1 MKTNKCQMGFRI
13 PSWLRTE
20 IRKEAAVS
28 GRGIGEI
35 ITEAL
40 LARYSNGEGSFYAP
54 ATPLVTPPVAQPQG
68 GR

>member
-1 MKTNKCQMGFRI
+1 MKGHEQHKMSFRF
-13 PSWLRTE
+13 PAWLHKE
-20 IRKEAAVS
+20 IRKEAAES
-28 GRGIGEI
+28 GRGMGEI

-54 ATPLVTPPVAQPQG
+54 ATPPVAQPQG